1 MHTISKLLQ
10 EAKPL
15 YFKRKHRR
23 QMFRRSMG
31 CLAVICITFGIV
43 SRFSPTDHLSDFYE
57 ELYSDTLIES
67 SIEIDFLFPTDE
79 YGLIKV
85 I

>member
-1 MHTISKLLQ
+1 MNTISKLFQ

-43 SRFSPTDHLSDFYE
+43 SRFSPTDRLIGFYE
-57 ELYSDTLIES
+57 ELYSDTSVDSVIETES
-67 SIEIDFLFPTDE
+67 FFPTDE
-79 YGLIKV
+79 FGLIKV
-85 I
+85 V

>member
-31 CLAVICITFGIV
+31 CLAVICISFGIV
-43 SRFSPTDHLSDFYE
+43 SRFSPTDRLIGFYE
-57 ELYSDTLIES
+57 ELYSETLIES
-67 SIEIDFLFPTDE
+67 VTETELLFPTDE